1 MKRFFTLFI
10 TAVVAMCATACRAT
24 GEDTGLTPST
34 ATVHPQT
41 DAEYAAAEAEI
52 RRAISL
58 LLDRNYIAQH
68 IARGG
73 ELPAASF
80 VAEGMRDAGG
90 GNFAYNAGQGGGQ
103 GYYSVAAADYE
114 SNVRQ
119 AIEILRKYYDFDGR
133 EFVAFPRLTYIYNT
147 GDNHKKI
154 AEYLQSTLAKYGI
167 RVSLQNQEWAT
178 FLNTRQQ
185 GDYEIARNGWT
196 ADYTDPICFLDMW
209 TTHSGNNDV
218 QFGKGPH
225 KSTAVY
231 SMDLTELGYDIV
243 INNGT
248 WADTYDRL
256 IDLIKVC
263 PDPDTRYALMHQA
276 EDLLMSTGCV
286 TPLYFSTDLYLLD
299 PAVEGVYAI
308 PLGYK
313 YFHHASQNGNS
324 DTLSVCFASEPET
337 LDPAKNATADGA
349 SLLVH
354 LFSGLARWELDED
367 GHLAILPDCAE
378 RLPKG
383 VQNPDGTVTYTYTLK
398 EGLTWSDGVP
408 LTAADFEFAWKRAA
422 DPALGASYG
431 YLYDVVVGYGTG
443 NPEDLAVEALD
454 DRRLQVTL
462 TAPVAYWDELLA
474 FPTFFPVR
482 EDVVQNSA
490 WATEA
495 ATYVGN
501 GPYTLTRWEHKASL
515 TLTRNSAHHGDAT
528 LEELKVYLSDDA
540 NNMLTNFRSGAWQM
554 VDQIPTNEIPGLKG
568 SKELIAASQI
578 GTYYLCWNVNEP
590 LLPR

>member
-1 MKRFFTLFI
+1 MKRFFILCL
-10 TAVVAMCATACRAT
+10 AVILTVCVTACRRG
-24 GEDTGLTPST
+24 GEDTGLAPST

-41 DAEYAAAEAEI
+41 EAEYAVAEAEI

-58 LLDRNYIAQH
+58 LLDRNYIATH

-80 VAEGMRDAGG
+80 VADGMRDAGG
-90 GNFAYNAGQGGGQ
+90 GNFAHNAGGGN
-103 GYYSVAAADYE
+103 GYYSVVAEDYE
-114 SNVRQ
+114 QNIRQ

-133 EFVAFPRLTYIYNT
+133 QFVDFPRLSYIYNT

-167 RVSLQNQEWAT
+167 RVNLQNQEWAT
-178 FLNTRQQ
+178 FLNTRKQ

-209 TTHSGNNDV
+209 TTDSGNNDI
-218 QFGKGPH
+218 QFGKDAH
-225 KSTAVY
+225 KDTAIY
-231 SMDLTELGYDIV
+231 DLNLTDLGYDLHIE
-243 INNGT
+243 NGT
-248 WADTYDRL
+248 WAQTYDRL
-256 IDLIKVC
+256 IALIKAC
-263 PDPDTRYALMHQA
+263 PDQDIRYALMHKA
-276 EDLLMSTGCV
+276 EDLLMATGCV

-313 YFHHASQNGNS
+313 YFHHATRNGKS
-324 DTLSVCFASEPET
+324 DTLSVSFASEPES

-354 LFSGLARWELDED
+354 LFSGLAKWETAPD
-367 GHLAILPDCAE
+367 GSLTIRPDCAE
-378 RLPKG
+378 GLPEG
-383 VQNPDGTVTYTYTLK
+383 VENPDGTVTYTYTLRK
-398 EGLTWSDGVP
+398 DLTWSDGVP
-408 LTAADFEFAWKRAA
+408 LTAGDFEFAWKRAA

-431 YLYDVVVGYGTG
+431 YLYDVVAGYGTG
-443 NPEDLAVEALD
+443 NPEDLAVKALD
-454 DRRLQVTL
+454 ERHLQVTL
-462 TAPVAYWDELLA
+462 TAPVAYWNELIA

-482 EDVVQNSA
+482 EDVVANSA

-515 TLTRNSAHHGDAT
+515 TLHLNPAHHGDAT

-568 SKELIAASQI
+568 KKELVAASQI
-578 GTYYLCWNVNEP
+578 GTYYICWNVNEP

>member
-1 MKRFFTLFI
+1 MKRLFI
-10 TAVVAMCATACRAT
+10 LFLTAAVTLCATACRRSTEAT
-24 GEDTGLTPST
+24 GLSPST
-34 ATVHPQT
+34 ATVHPKT
-41 DAEYAAAEAEI
+41 AAEYAAAEAEI
-52 RRAISL
+52 RQAIGL
-58 LLDRNYIAQH
+58 LLDRNYIATH

-80 VAEGMRDAGG
+80 VADGMRDAAG
-90 GNFAYNAGQGGGQ
+90 GNFAQNAGGGD
-103 GYYSVAAADYE
+103 GYYSVAPEDYE
-114 SNVRQ
+114 QNVRR
-119 AIEILRKYYDFDGR
+119 AIDILRKYYDFDGAQ
-133 EFVAFPRLTYIYNT
+133 FVDFPRLSYIYNT

-185 GDYEIARNGWT
+185 GDYEIARHGWT
-196 ADYTDPICFLDMW
+196 ADYTDPICFLDLW
-209 TTHSGNNDV
+209 TTGSGNNDV
-218 QFGKGPH
+218 QFGKGAH
-225 KSTAVY
+225 KDVAIY
-231 SMDLTELGYDIV
+231 SLDLTDLGYDV
-243 INNGT
+243 VVKNGT
-248 WADTYDRL
+248 WAQTYDRL
-256 IDLIKVC
+256 IDLVKTC
-263 PDPDTRYALMHQA
+263 PDPDTRYALMHRA

-313 YFHHASQNGNS
+313 YFHRASRNGRS
-324 DTLSVCFASEPET
+324 DTLSVSFASEPET

-354 LFSGLARWELDED
+354 LFSGLAKWELDED
-367 GHLAILPDCAE
+367 GHLTIRPDCAE
-378 RLPKG
+378 ALPEG
-383 VQNPDGTVTYTYTLK
+383 VANPDGTVTYTYTLR

-408 LTAADFEFAWKRAA
+408 LTAQDFAYAWKRAA

-431 YLYDVVVGYGTG
+431 YLYDVVAGYGTD
-443 NPEDLAVEALD
+443 NPEDLAVIALD
-454 DRRLQVTL
+454 DRHLQVTL
-462 TAPVAYWDELLA
+462 NGPVAYWNELLA

-482 EDVVQNSA
+482 QDVVEDPA

-515 TLTRNSAHHGDAT
+515 TLHRNQSHHGDAT

-554 VDQIPTNEIPGLKG
+554 VDQIPTNEIPGLTG
-568 SKELIAASQI
+568 SKELVRASQI

-590 LLPR
+590 LLPRQ

>member
-1 MKRFFTLFI
+1 MKRLFTLFL
-10 TAVVAMCATACRAT
+10 ALSLALSAT
-24 GEDTGLTPST
+24 GCRRDGEATDLPPSS
-34 ATVHPQT
+34 ATVHPKT
-41 DAEYAAAEAEI
+41 AAEYAVAEAEI
-52 RRAISL
+52 RRALSL
-58 LLDRNYIAQH
+58 FLDRNYITQH

-80 VAEGMRDAGG
+80 VADGMRDAGG
-90 GNFAYNAGQGGGQ
+90 GNFAHNAGGGD
-103 GYYSVAAADYE
+103 GYYSVAAEDYE
-114 SNVRQ
+114 QNVRK
-119 AIEILRKYYDFDGR
+119 AIEVLRKYYDFDGVQ
-133 EFVAFPRLTYIYNT
+133 FVDFPRLTYIYNT

-185 GDYEIARNGWT
+185 GDYEIARHGWT
-196 ADYTDPICFLDMW
+196 ADYTDPICFLDLW
-209 TTHSGNNDV
+209 TTDSGNNDIG
-218 QFGKGPH
+218 FGKGAH
-225 KSTAVY
+225 KDLAVY
-231 SMDLTELGYDIV
+231 SLDLTDLGYDV
-243 INNGT
+243 QVENGR

-256 IDLIKVC
+256 IGLIKTC
-263 PDPDTRYALMHQA
+263 HDPDTRYALMHKA
-276 EDLLMSTGCV
+276 EDLLMATGCV

-299 PAVEGVYAI
+299 PTVTGVYAI

-313 YFHHASQNGNS
+313 YFHHASRGGKS
-324 DTLSVCFASEPET
+324 DTLSVSFASEPET

-354 LFSGLARWELDED
+354 LFSGLAKWELDEK
-367 GHLAILPDCAE
+367 GALTIRPDCAE
-378 RLPKG
+378 SLPEG
-383 VQNPDGTVTYTYTLK
+383 VPNPDGTVTYTYTLRK
-398 EGLTWSDGVP
+398 GLTWSDGVP
-408 LTAADFEFAWKRAA
+408 LTAHDFAFAWKRAA

-431 YLYDVVVGYGTG
+431 YLYDVVAGYGSD
-443 NPEDLAVEALD
+443 NPEDLAVIALD

-462 TAPVAYWDELLA
+462 TAPVAYWNELLA

-482 EDVVQNSA
+482 QDVVANGA

-495 ATYVGN
+495 ATYVSN
-501 GPYTLTRWEHKASL
+501 GPYTLSSWQHKASL
-515 TLTRNSAHHGDAT
+515 TLHRNPAHHGDAT

-554 VDQIPTNEIPGLKG
+554 VDQIPTNEIPGLRG
-568 SKELIAASQI
+568 SKELVSASQI

-590 LLPR
+590 LLPRKK

>member
-1 MKRFFTLFI
+1 MKPFFILFL
-10 TAVVAMCATACRAT
+10 TAVLTVNLTACHT
-24 GEDTGLTPST
+24 QNDPTGLSPST

-41 DAEYAAAEAEI
+41 EAEYAAAEAEI
-52 RRAISL
+52 RRAIGL
-58 LLDRNYIAQH
+58 LLDRNYIATH

-73 ELPAASF
+73 ERPAASF
-80 VAEGMRDAGG
+80 VADGMTDAGG
-90 GNFAYNAGQGGGQ
+90 DNFAHNAGDGD
-103 GYYSVAAADYE
+103 GYYSVAARDYAQ
-114 SNVRQ
+114 NVRR
-119 AIEILRKYYDFDGR
+119 AIRILQKYYDFDGR
-133 EFVAFPRLTYIYNT
+133 EFVDFPRLTYLYNA

-154 AEYLQSTLAKYGI
+154 AEYLQITLAKYGI
-167 RVSLQNQEWAT
+167 RVTLQSQEWAT

-185 GDYEIARNGWT
+185 GDYELARNGWT

-209 TTHSGNNDV
+209 TSDAGNNDV
-218 QFGKGPH
+218 QLGRGDH
-225 KSTAVY
+225 RHTAVY
-231 SMDLTELGYDIV
+231 SLDLTDLGYDIRV
-243 INNGT
+243 EKGT
-248 WADTYDRL
+248 WGDTYDRL
-256 IDLIKVC
+256 IDEIQRC
-263 PDPDTRYALMHQA
+263 TDPEIRYALLHKA
-276 EDLLMSTGCV
+276 EDLLMETGCI
-286 TPLYFSTDLYLLD
+286 TPLYFYTDVYLLN

-313 YFHHASQNGNS
+313 YFHHATVNGDNR
-324 DTLSVCFASEPET
+324 TLSVCLASEPES

-354 LFSGLARWELDED
+354 LFSGLAKWDLDDE
-367 GHLAILPDCAE
+367 GHLSIRPDCAE
-378 RLPKG
+378 RLPEG

-422 DPALGASYG
+422 SASLGASYG
-431 YLYDVVVGYGTG
+431 YLFDVVAGYGTD
-443 NPEDLAVEALD
+443 NPEDLAVKALD

-462 TAPVAYWDELLA
+462 RAPVAYWNELIA
-474 FPTFFPVR
+474 FPVFFPVR
-482 EDVVQNSA
+482 RDVAENPG

-501 GPYTLTRWEHKASL
+501 GPYTLARWDHKASL
-515 TLTRNSAHHGDAT
+515 TLRRNPTHHGDAT

-554 VDQIPTNEIPGLKG
+554 VDQIPTNEIPGLKD
-568 SKELIAASQI
+568 SPALVTASQI
-578 GTYYLCWNVNEP
+578 GTYYICWNVNEP

>member
-1 MKRFFTLFI
+1 MKRLFI
-10 TAVVAMCATACRAT
+10 LALTTVIALCTTGCQQGGEAT
-24 GEDTGLTPST
+24 GLAPST
-34 ATVHPQT
+34 ATVHPRT
-41 DAEYAAAEAEI
+41 PAEYAAAEAEI
-52 RRAISL
+52 RQAVSL
-58 LLDRNYIAQH
+58 LLDRNYVTAH
-68 IARGG
+68 ISRGG
-73 ELPAASF
+73 ETPAASF
-80 VAEGMRDAGG
+80 VADGMSDANGGNFALNAGG
-90 GNFAYNAGQGGGQ
+90 GN
-103 GYYSVAAADYE
+103 GYYSVAKEDYE
-114 SNVRQ
+114 ANVRQ

-133 EFVAFPRLTYIYNT
+133 QFIDFPRLTYIYNT

-178 FLNTRQQ
+178 FLSTRQQ
-185 GDYEIARNGWT
+185 GNYELARHGWT

-209 TTHSGNNDV
+209 TTDSGNNDI
-218 QFGKGPH
+218 QFGKGAH
-225 KSTAVY
+225 KEVAVY
-231 SMDLTELGYDIV
+231 DLDLTDLGYDV
-243 INNGT
+243 QVENGT
-248 WADTYDRL
+248 WAQTYDRL
-256 IDLIKVC
+256 IALIKTC
-263 PDPDTRYALMHQA
+263 ADQNTRYALMHRA

-313 YFHHASQNGNS
+313 YFHRATRNGKS
-324 DTLSVCFASEPET
+324 DTLSVSFASEPET

-354 LFSGLARWELDED
+354 LFSGLAKWELDEE
-367 GHLAILPDCAE
+367 GHLTIRPDCAE
-378 RLPKG
+378 ALPEG

-408 LTAADFEFAWKRAA
+408 LTAGDFEYAWKRAA

-431 YLYDVVVGYGTG
+431 YLYDVVAGYGT
-443 NPEDLAVEALD
+443 DQLAVKAPD
-454 DRRLQVTL
+454 DRHLQVTL
-462 TAPVAYWDELLA
+462 SGPVAYWNELLA

-482 EDVVQNSA
+482 QDVVQNTA

-495 ATYVGN
+495 ATYVSN
-501 GPYTLTRWEHKASL
+501 GPYTLTRWDHKASL
-515 TLTRNSAHHGDAT
+515 TLNRNPTHHGDAT

-554 VDQIPTNEIPGLKG
+554 IDQIPTNEIPGLKG
-568 SKELIAASQI
+568 SRELVSASQI

-590 LLPR
+590 LLPPKK